1 MATAKQVINNLL
13 DAIPESQLPEVVDFV
28 AFIKKRNENPM
39 ARDLTEKNLT
49 EKNLEEA
56 SLSSMD
62 FWDNAI
68 DDEVW
73 NDV

>member
-1 MATAKQVINNLL
+1 MATVKQAIYDLL
-13 DAIPESQLPEVVDFV
+13 DNIPESQLNEVADFV
-28 AFIKKRNENPM
+28 AFIKKKNENQ
-39 ARDLTEKNLT
+39 AFKE
-49 EKNLEEA
+49 LELA
-56 SLSSMD
+56 STSSID